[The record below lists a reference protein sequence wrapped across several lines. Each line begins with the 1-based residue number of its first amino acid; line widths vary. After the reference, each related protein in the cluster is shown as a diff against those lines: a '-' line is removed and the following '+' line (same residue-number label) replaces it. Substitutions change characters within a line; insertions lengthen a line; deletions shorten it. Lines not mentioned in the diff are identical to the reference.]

1 MRTNKFSIRWFM
13 ILFGCISIIA
23 GCQSFGH
30 AIGSQN
36 IQTRHLLMIPRQGPV
51 HIRWEAKHIT
61 IEFKG
66 KVNQNI
72 LTMEGQIGITGG
84 SIQHFAMLDRLVV
97 DIYLS
102 TPDGRVLDRHKF
114 YSTDK
119 SHLDNL
125 VPRTFTRSYELPKG
139 TTHIA
144 FGYDGKVRDGGSIA
158 LKKRGDAIEHGFQ
171 HSPFR

>member
-1 MRTNKFSIRWFM
+1 M
-13 ILFGCISIIA
+13 LFACVSMIA
-23 GCQSFGH
+23 GCQSFERAVG
-30 AIGSQN
+30 IQK
-36 IQTRHLLMIPRQGPV
+36 IQTRHLLMIPKQGSV

-66 KVNQNI
+66 KVNKNI
-72 LTMEGQIGITGG
+72 LTMEGQLGITGG
-84 SIQHFAMLDRLVV
+84 GIQHFAMLDRLVV

-102 TPDGRVLDRHKF
+102 TRDGSVLDRYKF

-119 SHLDNL
+119 SQMDKW
-125 VPRTFTRSYELPKG
+125 VPRTFKRSYELPKG

-144 FGYDGKVRDGGSIA
+144 FGYEGKVRDGESIV
-158 LKKRGDAIEHGFQ
+158 LMKGGDAIEHGFQ